1 MRKYNDGWLIHDI
14 VKKLSEE
21 VNGTPIGVPSGGN
34 QVEYAYGISDSL
46 IVNIIS
52 DNIFSS
58 LGLDANE
65 HIIVDE

>member
-34 QVEYAYGISDSL
+34 
-46 IVNIIS
+46 
-52 DNIFSS
+52 
-58 LGLDANE
+58 
-65 HIIVDE
+65 